1 MKVGIVISQTDP
13 ETVWNAFRFGNFSL
27 NKGHNV
33 RTFLIGKGVECVEII
48 HKEFNVIEELN
59 KYVDNNGQIFACGTC
74 LVSREKEGSPICP
87 MSTMNDL
94 MELVEESDKI
104 VSFSFL
110 ITPFI

>member
-1 MKVGIVISQTDP
+1 MKLGIVISQTDP

-33 RTFLIGKGVECVEII
+33 RTFLIGKGVECVEIVN
-48 HKEFNVIEELN
+48 KEFDVIEELN
-59 KYVDNNGQIFACGTC
+59 KYIDNKGQIFACGTC
-74 LVSREKEGSPICP
+74 LVSRNKEGSPICP

-104 VSFSFL
+104 VSF
-110 ITPFI
+110 

>member
-1 MKVGIVISQTDP
+1 MKLGIVISQTDP

-33 RTFLIGKGVECVEII
+33 RTFLIGKGVECVEIVN
-48 HKEFNVIEELN
+48 KEFNVIEELN
-59 KYVDNNGQIFACGTC
+59 KYIDNKGQIFACGTC
-74 LVSREKEGSPICP
+74 LVSRNKEGSPICP

-104 VSFSFL
+104 VSF
-110 ITPFI
+110 